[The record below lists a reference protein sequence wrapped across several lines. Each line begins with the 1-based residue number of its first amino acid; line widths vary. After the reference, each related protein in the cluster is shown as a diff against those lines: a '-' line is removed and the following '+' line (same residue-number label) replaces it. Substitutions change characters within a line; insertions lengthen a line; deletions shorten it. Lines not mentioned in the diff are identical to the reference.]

1 MALSCKMRLSRFSD
15 KLKFQDRADC
25 GNNIKVEENII
36 SVTES
41 VIPLEIMRDHLTRF
55 VFLRDVS
62 RFMKEKNV
70 LSSSKGY
77 VARVVQSYEAVKVE
91 QVRKYFLS
99 TLKFAKFYLEGET
112 AFTVKNKMDEL
123 RKTHRGHRGAA
134 EFEVDHSK
142 KGYNRYR

>member
-1 MALSCKMRLSRFSD
+1 
-15 KLKFQDRADC
+15 
-25 GNNIKVEENII
+25 
-36 SVTES
+36 
-41 VIPLEIMRDHLTRF
+41 
-55 VFLRDVS
+55 
-62 RFMKEKNV
+62 MKTHNV